1 MRAQIYIQ
9 MKMLKEYEVS
19 FYRLKEGSHYFEY
32 KIEKQFF
39 EAFNYDEFLD
49 ADVSVKLNL
58 IKKSTLLELHF
69 SSNGTVEVA
78 CDLTNEPFDQPV
90 NGTLNMVVKF
100 GEEFND
106 DNEEIVIIPQ
116 GSHQINVAQY
126 IYEMIVLAIP
136 NKKVHPGI
144 EDGTL
149 QSDILQKLEEL
160 KPKEK
165 KNLNEIDPR
174 WEDLKKL
181 LIDKNP

>member
-9 MKMLKEYEVS
+9 MKELKEYEVS
-19 FYRLKEGSHYFEY
+19 FFGLKEGSHNFEY
-32 KIEKQFF
+32 KIGKQFF
-39 EAFNYDEFLD
+39 EAFNFDDYLD
-49 ADVSVKLNL
+49 ANVSIELNL

-69 SSNGTVEVA
+69 TANGTVKVA
-78 CDLTNEPFDQPV
+78 CDLTNEPFDQPIK
-90 NGTLNMVVKF
+90 GILDMVVKF

-106 DNEEIVIIPQ
+106 DNDEIMVIPY
-116 GSHQINVAQY
+116 GSHQVNVAQF
-126 IYEMIVLAIP
+126 IYEMIVLATP
-136 NKKVHPGI
+136 SKKIHPGI

-165 KNLNEIDPR
+165 KDLNEIDPR

-181 LIDKNP
+181 IIDKNA

>member
-1 MRAQIYIQ
+1 MHAQICIQ
-9 MKMLKEYEVS
+9 MDMLKEYEVS
-19 FYRLKEGSHYFEY
+19 FFGLKEGSHYFEY

-39 EAFNYDEFLD
+39 EAFDYNEFLG
-49 ADVSVKLNL
+49 ADVAIELNL
-58 IKKSTLLELHF
+58 VKKSTLLELHF
-69 SSNGTVEVA
+69 TASGTVKVA
-78 CDLTNEPFDQPV
+78 CDLTNEPFDQPIS
-90 NGTLNMVVKF
+90 GTLDMVVKF

-106 DNEEIVIIPQ
+106 DNEEIIIIPH

-126 IYEMIVLAIP
+126 IYEMIVLATP
-136 NKKVHPGI
+136 NKKIHPGI

-165 KNLNEIDPR
+165 NNLNEIDPR

-181 LIDKNP
+181 LIDKNT

>member
-1 MRAQIYIQ
+1 MHAQIYIH
-9 MKMLKEYEVS
+9 MTMLKEFEVS
-19 FYRLKEGSHYFEY
+19 FYGLKEGSHYFEY
-32 KIEKQFF
+32 KIGKQFF

-49 ADVSVKLNL
+49 ADLMITLDL

-69 SSNGTVEVA
+69 SAKGTVKVA
-78 CDLTNEPFDQPV
+78 CDLTNEPFDQPI
-90 NGTLNMVVKF
+90 NGNLDMVVKF

-106 DNEEIVIIPQ
+106 DNDEIIVIPH
-116 GSHQINVAQY
+116 GSNKINVAQY
-126 IYEMIVLAIP
+126 IYEMIVLATP

-181 LIDKNP
+181 LIDKNT

>member
-9 MKMLKEYEVS
+9 MKELKEYEVS
-19 FYRLKEGSHYFEY
+19 FFGLKEGLHNFEY
-32 KIEKQFF
+32 KIGKQFF
-39 EAFNYDEFLD
+39 EAFNFDEYLD
-49 ADVSVKLNL
+49 ANVSIELNL

-69 SSNGTVEVA
+69 MANGTVKVA
-78 CDLTNEPFDQPV
+78 CDLTNEPFDQPI
-90 NGTLNMVVKF
+90 NGILDMVVKF

-106 DNEEIVIIPQ
+106 DNDEIMVIPH
-116 GSHQINVAQY
+116 GSHQVNVAQF
-126 IYEMIVLAIP
+126 IYEMIVLATP
-136 NKKVHPGI
+136 SKKIHPGI

-165 KNLNEIDPR
+165 KDLNEIDPR

-181 LIDKNP
+181 IIDKNT